1 MREISYG
8 FYISE
13 LKFAQRLTGQ
23 PYNVVIGWSVEI
35 FFLSDRTKEPKVRY
49 DFRSSISKF
58 RCKPTFKVFILKK
71 FQGAHI
77 LIFFVKF
84 GMKLPFTLKNKHRNT
99 NLKFDFL

>member
-35 FFLSDRTKEPKVRY
+35 FFYRTEQKNQ
-49 DFRSSISKF
+49 RSGMILEVQSQNFVASRPSKF
-58 RCKPTFKVFILKK
+58 SF
-71 FQGAHI
+71 
-77 LIFFVKF
+77 
-84 GMKLPFTLKNKHRNT
+84 
-99 NLKFDFL
+99 